1 MMTAEQHQW
10 DRLRDQAQSYL
21 PKDFARQV
29 VHRAQSRKKTSR
41 REYLLI
47 AITAGCC
54 LMSVAVGNWYLGN
67 RIQDRNV
74 ALWKITAAQIRA
86 LRTSI

>member
-1 MMTAEQHQW
+1 MKTAEQQRW
-10 DRLRDQAQSYL
+10 DRLRDRAQANL

-29 VHRAQSRKKTSR
+29 IHRAQSHNKTSR

-47 AITAGCC
+47 AITAGVC
-54 LMSVAVGNWYLGN
+54 LVSVAAGNWYLGN
-67 RIQDRNV
+67 RIQDRNL

>member
-1 MMTAEQHQW
+1 MKTAEQQQW
-10 DRLRDQAQSYL
+10 DRLRGRAQAYL

-29 VHRAQSRKKTSR
+29 VHRAQSHKTTSR

-47 AITAGCC
+47 AITAGFC
-54 LMSVAVGNWYLGN
+54 LVSVAAGNWYLGN
-67 RIQDRNV
+67 RIQDRNL